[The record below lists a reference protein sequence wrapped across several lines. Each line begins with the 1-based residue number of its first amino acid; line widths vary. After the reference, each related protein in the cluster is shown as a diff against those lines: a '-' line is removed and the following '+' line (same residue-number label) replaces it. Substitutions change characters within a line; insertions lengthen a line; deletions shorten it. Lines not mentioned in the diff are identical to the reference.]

1 MEEEHK
7 YLSYDFKKKQT
18 NPAKLYIFPKIH
30 TQLYN
35 VPGAPVILNR
45 GTPIENASEF
55 LHFHFKLLMQSGWS
69 YIRDFGDFI
78 DKNTSTRVLF

>member
-1 MEEEHK
+1 MEEELK
-7 YLSYDFKKKQT
+7 YLSYDLKTKT
-18 NPAKLYIFPKIH
+18 NLGKLYIFPKIH
-30 TQLYN
+30 TRLYN